1 MSKAQIQDQEQYQHF
16 DIAIVG
22 AGMAGASLALALSN
36 GRTEQPLRIAVIE
49 AAELNFGQHPGF
61 DGRAIAL
68 SAGSEQWLK
77 QQNLWQYL
85 APHTCAIEH
94 IHVSDRGHCGYTTLD
109 AQEYQLDALGQVIE
123 LEHAG
128 REFHTLLSQR
138 QQVQLFCPNKVN
150 KIEQQSEQV
159 LVELDKQQ
167 TISASLLV
175 GADGAESLV
184 GKQIGNQQQH
194 DFGKFALIANV
205 QAEQDLAGRAFE
217 RFTEDGP
224 LALLPM
230 TDNRWSVVWS
240 LTGEDA
246 QRLQAASESEFLAE
260 LQRAFG
266 YRAGRFIGVGK
277 RVAYPLVLRHYPRL
291 FSHRLLV
298 LGNAAH
304 ALHPIAG
311 QGFNLGLRD
320 VAALAELIQQQ
331 WSCGGDL
338 GAHSLLDAYQQAR
351 EQDNARTISMTSTLA
366 SLFASNDKTS
376 VVPRNLGLMAMQ
388 LSPRFKSLLAKQ
400 SLGLYLS

>member
-1 MSKAQIQDQEQYQHF
+1 MSQAQIQDQHQHF

-36 GRTEQPLRIAVIE
+36 DSAEQPLRIAVIE

-68 SAGSEQWLK
+68 SAGSEQWLR
-77 QQNLWQYL
+77 QQGLWQYL

-94 IHVSDRGHCGYTTLD
+94 IHVSDRGHCGYTTLN

-150 KIEQQSEQV
+150 KIEQQAEQV
-159 LVELDKQQ
+159 QLELDKQQ

-184 GKQIGNQQQH
+184 GKQIGNQQLH

-240 LTGEDA
+240 LNAEDA
-246 QRLQAASESEFLAE
+246 QRLQAASENEFLAE

-277 RVAYPLVLRHYPRL
+277 RFAYPLALRYYPRL

-331 WSCGGDL
+331 LSCGGDL
-338 GAHSLLDAYQQAR
+338 GAHSLLDAYQQRR

-388 LSPRFKSLLAKQ
+388 LSPSFKSLLAKQ